1 MGLRLFGDQRHKMHN
16 VTGVEVPDGVDAA
29 AVIGAMLNDFAIEIG
44 TSFGPMRG
52 RVWRIGTMGHNARK
66 AAVTNTLTALEAS
79 LRRNGYAAPPGAGV
93 DAALAVFADS

>member
-16 VTGVEVPDGVDAA
+16 VTGVEVPDGIEAG
-29 AVIGAMLNDFAIEIG
+29 AVIRALLDDFAIEIG

-66 AAVTNTLTALEAS
+66 DAVTNTLAALEAT
-79 LRRNGYAAPPGAGV
+79 LRRSGYAAPAGAGV
-93 DAALAVFADS
+93 DAALAVFGES